1 HNEINAGWVWTN
13 IGEKHPL
20 RYMDVYHKSMRVIY
34 NIARQYNPHANVFIS
49 LDHHW
54 HQVSDPQFYPATTLL
69 ETLLEFCRKEGDFE
83 WGIAY
88 HPFPESL
95 FEPKSWL
102 DKRVDYTYESPL

>member
-1 HNEINAGWVWTN
+1 
-13 IGEKHPL
+13 
-20 RYMDVYHKSMRVIY
+20 
-34 NIARQYNPHANVFIS
+34 

-102 DKRVDYTYESPL
+102 DKRVDYTYESPLITFKNIEVLAAWTKDTSTFSTEANAG